1 MTYKVAI
8 IGPSGVITGFS
19 ALGAVPFAAD
29 TADDAQAILAEIIA
43 MTNDAEQPSEK
54 YAVAIVMENLL
65 RGIPAKEYRILS
77 KSVLPSIVSVP
88 GVEGSQG
95 YMTQRLRDYTIRA
108 IGSDIV

>member
-8 IGPSGVITGFS
+8 IGPPGVTTGFS
-19 ALGAVPFAAD
+19 ALGAVPFAAY
-29 TADDAQAILAEIIA
+29 TPGDAQEILTKLIRK
-43 MTNDAEQPSEK
+43 TNDTTSVDEQ
-54 YAVAIVMENLL
+54 YAVVIVIEELL
-65 RGIPAKEYRILS
+65 RGIPEKEYKVLAKNI
-77 KSVLPSIVSVP
+77 LPSIVAVP